1 MARTADV
8 ELEHLNAQVPRR
20 LLVMPSRLRSEPYGL
35 IKVLRLFFNSYVRTG
50 LKGSTVVAHYWFAR
64 R

>member
-20 LLVMPSRLRSEPYGL
+20 LLVMSQMLKSEPYGL

-50 LKGSTVVAHYWFAR
+50 PKGSKVVAHYWFTEQ
-64 R
+64 